1 MARNNRNRNKGQ
13 ESTTINNSILDELK
27 DISSDETLV
36 ETLEKKEENTNE
48 VEEITEIIDTDTPNT
63 EQENIY
69 EAPLVDVVEK
79 SDEMVENNEVISEDN
94 NEKEEDKAEEVTDVL
109 VEKSSSTEKK
119 QANEITENL
128 SEKATTKE
136 VKKKR
141 LTMKEVFG
149 YEWMGMNY
157 DF

>member
-36 ETLEKKEENTNE
+36 ETLEKEEENTNE

-79 SDEMVENNEVISEDN
+79 SDEIVENNEVISKDN

>member
-36 ETLEKKEENTNE
+36 ETLEKKEEESVNE
-48 VEEITEIIDTDTPNT
+48 VEEITEIVDKDTVIT
-63 EQENIY
+63 EQEETY
-69 EAPLVDVVEK
+69 EAPVVDVVEK
-79 SDEMVENNEVISEDN
+79 SDEVTEDNEVIVG
-94 NEKEEDKAEEVTDVL
+94 EDKTEEVPVISTEEANEPQEKQMNKKEEVT
-109 VEKSSSTEKK
+109 VEETP
-119 QANEITENL
+119 
-128 SEKATTKE
+128 KE

>member
-36 ETLEKKEENTNE
+36 ETLEKEEENTNE

-79 SDEMVENNEVISEDN
+79 SDEIVENNEVISEDN

-109 VEKSSSTEKK
+109 IEKSSSTEKK

>member
-36 ETLEKKEENTNE
+36 ETLEKEEENTNE

-79 SDEMVENNEVISEDN
+79 SDEIVENNEVISEDN

>member
-36 ETLEKKEENTNE
+36 ETLEKEEENTNE
-48 VEEITEIIDTDTPNT
+48 VEEITEIIDTDIPNT

-79 SDEMVENNEVISEDN
+79 SDEMIENNEVISEDN
-94 NEKEEDKAEEVTDVL
+94 NEKEEDKVEEVANAL
-109 VEKSSSTEKK
+109 VEESISTEEK
-119 QANEITENL
+119 QINEITENI
-128 SEKATTKE
+128 SEKVTPKE